1 MNRAIWAGVVVS
13 LLWWPVV
20 GRAGLVVDQPPF
32 PAGGPAADT
41 AFRNFFDQPRFQQVA
56 DNILLDNSATVR
68 QVTWWGF
75 YGAEGQSHNPPPGDE
90 TFRLRFYGARPGD
103 GLPDDGNVIF
113 EESFVAPLRTAT
125 GQIVDADVTAP
136 EFVYQTNLSGDVFLQ
151 ADTPYWLEIVQV
163 GDFGSTFRWENGF
176 GLLLGHATIN
186 TSLPFWHRIDS
197 GSFAFQLSTIPE
209 PQTFLLL
216 TTGMILFLMRR
227 NKRHGDLQQRRG
239 MMAHP
244 HLR

>member
-1 MNRAIWAGVVVS
+1 VVVS

-163 GDFGSTFRWENGF
+163 GDFGSHFRWESGF
-176 GLLLGHATIN
+176 GLVNGFAFLNLNVPDWQLT
-186 TSLPFWHRIDS
+186 S
-197 GSFAFQLSTIPE
+197 GSLAFQLSTVPE
-209 PQTFLLL
+209 PQTFALLVS
-216 TTGMILFLMRR
+216 GIVILRMRR
-227 NKRHGDLQQRRG
+227 NKGRGTDARR
-239 MMAHP
+239 
-244 HLR
+244 